1 MAEIPKFKGTP
12 VYNQPI
18 GVVQPMRD
26 TSGEAF
32 QRIGQALFEH
42 DYAKVYAAEET
53 KGKAF
58 GASAAFGQGKSFG
71 KGKDGGLLP
80 ITIPENFST
89 VARTNALSVG
99 DKRYITQLTLDA
111 QKHANILHA
120 DHEKSGDYA
129 GFQAKWKAYSEGTL
143 ERLSSDP
150 SLSKYAASIAA
161 ALDAEGFSHGKKL
174 YADRVGIEH
183 KQSFVNDVQ
192 LIESAIR
199 DQQQMVV
206 VEYKEYE
213 SGDVVF
219 DSDASLKNILS
230 KVDELEELY
239 PTLMERGMLQTLKD
253 SAKTQH
259 FLGKLNN
266 VSSLLIQNIGDNLNA
281 YSKDIPISDI
291 LKSAQVAIR
300 TGNMDNIRNQLHRN
314 LLDDAGLSNVINT
327 SGFGDVQD
335 KLASSMD
342 SVENLVKEQAQANK
356 DNLLLSVYSNTAMQ
370 GGILSADQT
379 AHVLKIG
386 AGIGSPQELLN
397 ALPSILQGSPDNPVY
412 QALTGSSQLPP
423 IVTNAFTVE
432 MMEGYIAQNGNNPM
446 ALITMRNFFKKAT
459 HRMRD
464 GRLDVNLRGFSD
476 ETFLMFEAMDA
487 IANTPLYNSF
497 TPRDVLNARQK
508 LRTDPLMKDQ
518 VNIEMGGY
526 MKTDSG
532 RVPSTIEFVRDAT
545 GTNDVGVNAHFTR
558 YADELVLT
566 FGAEQAHSII
576 KNSVDKI
583 FKKSDYM
590 FAQGGQQKYTRM
602 APEQAYRREG
612 EMDIILTA
620 AQAKLQLSPKGSR
633 LTIGKDAFFAPTT
646 GTAPIKGVP
655 TNLPSYRLVDK
666 NGQVLLDNNSQPL
679 VVGPQAVLTAKG
691 IKDAK
696 DIEEYEAK
704 ARKSLATHLDRTD
717 MLGRPKPI
725 KRGGDFSGA
734 FGNSRMTLKQAQ
746 ALRDKRDQDRANK

>member
-58 GASAAFGQGKSFG
+58 GAAAAFG

-80 ITIPENFST
+80 ITIPENFSL
-89 VARTNALSVG
+89 VARQNALPVG

-111 QKHANILHA
+111 QRYANILHA
-120 DHEKSGDYA
+120 EHEKLGDYD

-150 SLSKYAASIAA
+150 ALSKYAASIAA

-219 DSDASLKNILS
+219 DSDASLENILS

-300 TGNMDNIRNQLHRN
+300 TGNMDNIRNQLHRK
-314 LLDDAGLSNVINT
+314 LLEDAGLSNVINT

-386 AGIGSPQELLN
+386 AGIGTPQELLN

-446 ALITMRNFFKKAT
+446 ALVTMRNFFKQAT

-487 IANTPLYNSF
+487 IANTPLYKSF
-497 TPRDVLNARQK
+497 TPADVLNARQS
-508 LRTDPLMKDQ
+508 LRTDPLMKKQ
-518 VNIEMGGY
+518 VNISMGGF
-526 MKTDSG
+526 MKTDKG
-532 RVPSTIEFVRDAT
+532 RVPDTIEFVRDAT
-545 GTNDVGVNAHFTR
+545 GTNDVGVNAHFAR

-576 KNSVDKI
+576 KNSVDKT
-583 FKKSDYM
+583 FKKSSYM
-590 FAQGGQQKYTRM
+590 FAQGGQQRYTRI

-620 AQAKLQLSPKGSR
+620 AQQKLQLSPKGSR

-679 VVGPQAVLTAKG
+679 VVSPQAVLTARG
-691 IKDAK
+691 IKSAE
-696 DIEEYEAK
+696 DIKRFTDEANA
-704 ARKSLATHLDRTD
+704 ARANLLNRTD